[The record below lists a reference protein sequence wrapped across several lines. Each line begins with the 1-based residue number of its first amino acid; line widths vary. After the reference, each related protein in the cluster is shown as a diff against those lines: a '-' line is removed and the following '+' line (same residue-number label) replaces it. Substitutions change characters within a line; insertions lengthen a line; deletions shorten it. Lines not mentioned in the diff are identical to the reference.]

1 MNILEVKNL
10 KNYFHTHEGIVKA
23 VDDVSFHVAKGET
36 LGVVGERGSGKSVT
50 HLAYLGLLP
59 SPPSKIESGEV
70 LFQGKDLLHIDHE
83 SRRKIRGNKISM
95 IFQDPMTS
103 LNPFLS
109 IKTQLMETILAHQ
122 SISQKEAYKKSLE
135 ELQLVGIPS
144 ADKRIES
151 YPHELSGGM
160 RQRVMIAMALLNNP
174 ELLIADEPT
183 TALDVTIQAGVLDLI
198 DILKQKKGMSV
209 ILITHD
215 LGVVAGLTDR
225 IIVMYAG
232 QIQEEANTFDIF
244 NSPKHPYTKALLQ
257 SKPRLDLSKGN
268 KLLSIPGLPPDLA
281 KLPTGCRFHP
291 RCQERIDKCDKEEPQ
306 LRKVGNCQV
315 K

>member
-23 VDDVSFHVAKGET
+23 VDDVSFHIAKGET
-36 LGVVGERGSGKSVT
+36 LGVVGESGCGKSVT

-70 LFQGKDLLHIDHE
+70 LFQGKDLLHLDHE

-122 SISQKEAYKKSLE
+122 SVSHKEAYKKSLD

-144 ADKRIES
+144 ADKPIKN
-151 YPHELSGGM
+151 YPH
-160 RQRVMIAMALLNNP
+160 
-174 ELLIADEPT
+174 
-183 TALDVTIQAGVLDLI
+183 
-198 DILKQKKGMSV
+198 
-209 ILITHD
+209 
-215 LGVVAGLTDR
+215 
-225 IIVMYAG
+225 
-232 QIQEEANTFDIF
+232 
-244 NSPKHPYTKALLQ
+244 
-257 SKPRLDLSKGN
+257 
-268 KLLSIPGLPPDLA
+268 
-281 KLPTGCRFHP
+281 
-291 RCQERIDKCDKEEPQ
+291 
-306 LRKVGNCQV
+306 
-315 K
+315 